1 MPLDALTIRA
11 LAAELAPQLEGAKVD
26 KVQQPERDLILL
38 SLRTKSGNRKLL
50 LSAGVGRAR
59 MHFTEESFENPAEPP
74 MFCMLLRKHLQGAR
88 IESLTQPDNERLLRL
103 ELESRDELGDSAR
116 KSLVLEMIGRS
127 SNLILVGPDGRIIDC
142 LRRMDFAGDELRRLL
157 PGMIYRLPPKQDKRS
172 IFDID
177 AECFRSD
184 AAAADPDVPVERW
197 LLDRFSGLSPLLC
210 RELGFRCRDDYGQ
223 LPEETVRLLA
233 RSESD
238 ARPTVLLEDGVPK
251 DFSFTEIL
259 QYGPKMENSRMDS
272 FSELL
277 DFFYAQKERMERRRR
292 RGHELLRSV
301 RTARD
306 RVQRKLALQK
316 EELRRTESRDEV
328 RKTAELLTANLYRL
342 KKGDRELVCEDYYRE
357 GCPEVR
363 IPLDPLKTP
372 QQNAAALFKDY
383 TKRRAAAEH
392 LTVLIA
398 QGEAQLD
405 YLNSVLDTVERAETE
420 KDLIELRR
428 ELTETGYLKK
438 QGRAKAEKLR
448 PQAPLR
454 YVSDDGYEILVGRN
468 NIQNDELTT
477 KTARRTDLWLHTQK
491 VHGSHVIVR
500 CEGGEPP
507 ARTLEQAASLAVWH
521 SQAREGGKTPVDYT
535 MVRNVRKPSGAL
547 PGKVIYTEYRTL
559 STVADPALAERL
571 LQKK

>member
-26 KVQQPERDLILL
+26 KVQQPERDLVLL

-88 IESLTQPDNERLLRL
+88 IESLTQPDNERLLKL

-116 KSLVLEMIGRS
+116 KSLILEMIGRS

-177 AECFRSD
+177 AECFR
-184 AAAADPDVPVERW
+184 AEGAAADPDVPVERW

-210 RELGFRCRDDYGQ
+210 RELGFRCRDDYGL
-223 LPEETVRLLA
+223 LPEETERLLA

-259 QYGPKMENSRMDS
+259 QYGPKMENRRMDS

-277 DFFYAQKERMERRRR
+277 DFFYAQKERLERRRR

-328 RKTAELLTANLYRL
+328 RKTAELLTAYLYRL

-392 LTVLIA
+392 LTILIA

-559 STVADPALAERL
+559 SAVADPALAERL